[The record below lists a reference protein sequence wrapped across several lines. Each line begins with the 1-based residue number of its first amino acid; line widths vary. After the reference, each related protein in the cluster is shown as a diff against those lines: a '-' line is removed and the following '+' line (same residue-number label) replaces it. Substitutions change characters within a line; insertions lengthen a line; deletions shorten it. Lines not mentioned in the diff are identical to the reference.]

1 LVKLLVRE
9 DGAMAT
15 PSALDL
21 LWGTP
26 PQPRRGPKPSLSRER
41 IVTEAITLADTEGLP
56 SLSMQHLAERLGCA
70 KMALYRYVPGKAE
83 LVALMVD
90 AAIGEPPSAPGLP
103 AGLGGAAGA
112 GGAGE
117 ASGAAGAGGAGEASG
132 VAGADGAGEA
142 AESGGTSEAGWRVVL
157 REWAI
162 TIFGRY
168 RAHPWSI
175 EATTGARPTGP
186 HEMAW
191 LESAL
196 AALAGTGLTG
206 AERLDAVVL
215 LNGHVRSLVQVTAA
229 AQQDL
234 EGEIARQIGTAVSTH
249 ADRYPQVVAAFA
261 DGPGPSGRDNAL
273 DFGIDRILD
282 GLAALIAER
291 AAGSQPTGGR

>member
-1 LVKLLVRE
+1 
-9 DGAMAT
+9 MAT

-21 LWGTP
+21 LWGA
-26 PQPRRGPKPSLSRER
+26 PQRPRRGPKPSLSLER
-41 IVTEAITLADTEGLP
+41 IVTGAIALADAEGLA

-70 KMALYRYVPGKAE
+70 KMALYRYVPGKTE

-90 AAIGEPPSAPGLP
+90 AAIGDPPPPAEP
-103 AGLGGAAGA
+103 AGP
-112 GGAGE
+112 GE
-117 ASGAAGAGGAGEASG
+117 PAWPA
-132 VAGADGAGEA
+132 
-142 AESGGTSEAGWRVVL
+142 VL
-157 REWAI
+157 REWAT

-186 HEMAW
+186 HEVAW

-196 AALAGTGLTG
+196 TALAGSGLTG

-229 AQQDL
+229 GQEDL
-234 EGEIARQIGTAVSTH
+234 EGEVARQIGTALSAH

-261 DGPGPSGRDNAL
+261 DGPGPAGRDNAL
-273 DFGIDRILD
+273 NFGIDRILD

-291 AAGSQPTGGR
+291 AAGTAPGGGR